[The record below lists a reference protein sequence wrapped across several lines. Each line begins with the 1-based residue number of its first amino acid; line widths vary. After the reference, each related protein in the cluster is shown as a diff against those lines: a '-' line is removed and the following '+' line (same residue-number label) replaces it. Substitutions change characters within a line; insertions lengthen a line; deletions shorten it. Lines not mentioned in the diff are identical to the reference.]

1 MPRTKYE
8 IGDIVSG
15 SNLAENFKGQT
26 LTAVGFARGSDV
38 PLCVLRSHESTSPTH
53 IADIDGEAMDFLVIS
68 HSDTISVPEARAK
81 FGSLWGKRHVRREAQ
96 AETGYQARTAKA
108 A

>member
-1 MPRTKYE
+1 MPRVKYE

-26 LTAVGFARGSDV
+26 LTAVGFTRGSDV

-53 IADIDGEAMDFLVIS
+53 IADIDGEAGTTHHGLVS
-68 HSDTISVPEARAK
+68 SCGGWAVRFAAVNGMAR
-81 FGSLWGKRHVRREAQ
+81 G
-96 AETGYQARTAKA
+96 KA
-108 A
+108 ADAFGPGPRDADGVWI

>member
-1 MPRTKYE
+1 MPRKYE
-8 IGDIVSG
+8 IGDVVSG

-53 IADIDGEAMDFLVIS
+53 IADIDGEPMDFLVVS
-68 HSDTISVPEARAK
+68 HSDTISLPEARAK
-81 FGSLWGKRHVRREAQ
+81 FGAHWGKRHIRREVQ
-96 AETGYQARTAKA
+96 AETGYQARSAKA